1 MQQGGLETQLQLWLP
16 HRRGEATELSARRGS
31 GGGRQQSREDA
42 PSVAVAV
49 TEEAAR
55 GADMVGAQAR
65 GESARARRR
74 PGSESALRAMLDFV
88 AVFGVLW

>member
-1 MQQGGLETQLQLWLP
+1 MCAVAP
-16 HRRGEATELSARRGS
+16 A
-31 GGGRQQSREDA
+31 GGGSREDDA

-55 GADMVGAQAR
+55 GAEWSAHKQGAR
-65 GESARARRR
+65 ARARRR

-88 AVFGVLW
+88 AVFGVLCKYPHSDAAEAALFWRVWS